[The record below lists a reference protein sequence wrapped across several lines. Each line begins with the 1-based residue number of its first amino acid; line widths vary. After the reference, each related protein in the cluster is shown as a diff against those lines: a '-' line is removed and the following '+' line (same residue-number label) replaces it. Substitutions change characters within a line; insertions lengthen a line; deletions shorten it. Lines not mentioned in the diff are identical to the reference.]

1 VDREDLLRM
10 LDLSG
15 KERPPPEKTSVI
27 ASASTASKPTTPASP
42 TALVLD
48 GWALRRGKELLE
60 GSPLIQGLKLSEEA
74 IADFHAVAFLPDHE
88 LVEVCRDPARLRF
101 LAQLLGTRDFR
112 ALHAATML
120 REDASEVAAAAFA
133 EQFASLRQDE
143 EIGPG
148 GEEGEEGGS
157 SEEST
162 DRAGEMA
169 ALRAAGKA
177 LSRASEEVG
186 AMSEAAGALGLGPG
200 SPGSNDPRAVAA
212 LFRRVRNDFALRRI
226 CEMAG
231 RFRRLAQ
238 SRQRMKTSHGVD
250 EVAGVEL
257 GGDLARLLPVEL
269 ARIALPEL
277 ELDTLR
283 RLAERQCMQRFV
295 RGAEPVGRGPVLV
308 AVDESGSMQGD
319 KAHTAKALAL
329 AVAWVARRRRR
340 WCALVAYSGNSGER
354 LLALPPGRWDEL
366 ALCEWLSA
374 FIGKG
379 SSIDV
384 PVRELPRMYEQLRAP
399 HGRTDVLFLTDAQA
413 ILPPVVV
420 ADFLAWKARARA
432 RLITLVVQGEPG
444 DLAKISDECHS
455 VPALSPSEDAVGRA
469 LSF

>member
-1 VDREDLLRM
+1 VDRDELLKM

-15 KERPPPEKTSVI
+15 KERPPPEKTSII
-27 ASASTASKPTTPASP
+27 AGAATSGTPTTPASP

-74 IADFHAVAFLPDHE
+74 IADFHAAAFLPEHE
-88 LVEVCRDPARLRF
+88 LVESCVCPGRLQF
-101 LAQLLGTRDFR
+101 LAQLLGTPDFR

-133 EQFASLRQDE
+133 EQFASLRRDDVVE
-143 EIGPG
+143 PG
-148 GEEGEEGGS
+148 GEEGKEGGGREEGADEAS
-157 SEEST
+157 
-162 DRAGEMA
+162 EMA

-177 LSRASEEVG
+177 LSRASGEVG
-186 AMSEAAGALGLGPG
+186 AMDEAAGALGLGPG

-212 LFRRVRNDFALRRI
+212 LFRRVRNDYALRRI

-257 GGDLARLLPVEL
+257 GGDLGKLLPVEL
-269 ARIALPEL
+269 ARIAMPEL

-308 AVDESGSMQGD
+308 AVDESGSMMGD

-329 AVAWVARRRRR
+329 AVAWVARRQRR
-340 WCALVAYSGNSGER
+340 WCALIAYSGGSGER
-354 LLALPPGRWDEL
+354 LLPLPPGRWDEL

-399 HGRTDVLFLTDAQA
+399 QGRTDVLFLTDAQC
-413 ILPPVVV
+413 ILPSVVV
-420 ADFLAWKARARA
+420 ADFLAWKTRAKA
-432 RLITLVVQGEPG
+432 RLITLVVEGEPG
-444 DLAKISDECHS
+444 DLTRISDECHS
-455 VPALSPSEDAVGRA
+455 VPALSPSEEAVGRA